1 MKSDSWSKSLNYA
14 IEGILFAVK
23 SERNLKIHILIS
35 IFVLILALFIDI
47 TPLEYIVLAITIS
60 IVIAFELMNTAI
72 ERVVDVMF
80 NEKCEEAKRI
90 KDIAAGAVLMAAFG
104 AIFVG
109 YFTVFNRVKKGYWAY
124 MLKTPASMDH
134 IAVVSV
140 VVVSFTVIL
149 LKSIFN
155 KGTPLHGGMPSG
167 HAAVAFSILVSTI
180 FISKSFVISILVL
193 LLSIL
198 VSYSRVQLDIHTKR
212 EIVFGGAIGS
222 VITFLLFIIFT

>member
-134 IAVVSV
+134 IAIVSV

>member
-47 TPLEYIVLAITIS
+47 TPLECIVLAITIS

-134 IAVVSV
+134 IAIVSV